1 MVVLDE
7 YRDGEFRASAV
18 LHGQDVYYSHE
29 SFLFGGEGGGRPGT
43 WTFYL
48 EPGVSRYLPLTGG
61 FAALRLGAPADL
73 HMNRATRVVTLRNDP
88 ATMVAYRVTGMHI
101 ADILPDAAPGAGLR
115 SLGLGQ
121 SDRAALKNMAGEIGG
136 GATLGAAE
144 FARRAKDWLAQRH
157 GYALQMQLPPG
168 AGDPLVRWLRSRE
181 PGHCELFAGALVM
194 LERAAGH
201 PARVVAG
208 FKGGDW
214 NGFENYLMVR
224 NSDAHAWCEV
234 YDEAAGAWQRVDP
247 TPVAA
252 GVAGGSAALA
262 EASAR
267 SWSARFD
274 SLRVLWYRHIV
285 NFDQRSQ
292 QETFRAVKETTQQF
306 GLRVSAAVGR
316 IVALVRAWAS
326 APWSA
331 RRAAKFFA
339 GAVGAAAL
347 LVAGRRA
354 RWRWSW
360 RFGAKRRVD
369 PVRREAG
376 RLLVRI
382 AERGSRTGAGADL
395 AGVRAEL
402 QRLRY
407 GARETWPASDAVFR
421 RARRLARR

>member
-1 MVVLDE
+1 
-7 YRDGEFRASAV
+7 
-18 LHGQDVYYSHE
+18 
-29 SFLFGGEGGGRPGT
+29 
-43 WTFYL
+43 
-48 EPGVSRYLPLTGG
+48 
-61 FAALRLGAPADL
+61 
-73 HMNRATRVVTLRNDP
+73 
-88 ATMVAYRVTGMHI
+88 
-101 ADILPDAAPGAGLR
+101 
-115 SLGLGQ
+115 
-121 SDRAALKNMAGEIGG
+121 
-136 GATLGAAE
+136 
-144 FARRAKDWLAQRH
+144 
-157 GYALQMQLPPG
+157 
-168 AGDPLVRWLRSRE
+168 
-181 PGHCELFAGALVM
+181 
-194 LERAAGH
+194 
-201 PARVVAG
+201 
-208 FKGGDW
+208 
-214 NGFENYLMVR
+214 
-224 NSDAHAWCEV
+224 
-234 YDEAAGAWQRVDP
+234 
-247 TPVAA
+247 
-252 GVAGGSAALA
+252 VAGGSAALA